1 LRSGHAAQK
10 DVAMTHHVLSNVPL
24 LGALCVAAGF
34 VTNEQVERCL
44 QLQRDVYPGT
54 PIGQILV
61 LEGYLSQPD
70 LARMVARQQAFRRAF
85 CLAIEQANEYGVDVS
100 PVAVAPAPAPCAAL
114 PELGAFTATE
124 LDISRVFAGS
134 R

>member
-1 LRSGHAAQK
+1 MPRQK
-10 DVAMTHHVLSNVPL
+10 DLAMTQHVLSNVPL

-44 QLQRDVYPGT
+44 QLQRDAYPGT

-61 LEGYLSQPD
+61 LEGYMSQPD
-70 LARMVARQQAFRRAF
+70 VARMVARQQAFRRAF
-85 CLAIEQANEYGVDVS
+85 CLAIEQADTS
-100 PVAVAPAPAPCAAL
+100 ATDAVPGAALPAPVPGAAL
-114 PELGAFTATE
+114 PELGAFAAAE
-124 LDISRVFAGS
+124 LDSSSVFAGS